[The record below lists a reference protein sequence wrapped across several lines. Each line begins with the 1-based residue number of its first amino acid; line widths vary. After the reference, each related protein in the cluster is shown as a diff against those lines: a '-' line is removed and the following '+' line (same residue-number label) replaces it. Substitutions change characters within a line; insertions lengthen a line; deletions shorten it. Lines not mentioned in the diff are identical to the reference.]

1 MQEMTM
7 IQAIN
12 NALRNALESDPGVLI
27 FGEDVGHNGGVFRAT
42 DGLQQQ
48 FGEERV
54 FDTPLAESGI
64 VGTAIG
70 MAVNG
75 LKPIAEIQFMGF
87 IYSAFE
93 QIISHAARIRTRSQG
108 SYTVPMVIRAPYGA
122 GIRAPEL
129 HSDSSEAFFV
139 HQPGL
144 KVVVP
149 SNPYDAKGLLLAAI
163 EDPDPVLFLEP
174 MKLYRAFKEPVPT
187 EKYTVPLGKAKV
199 MKEGTDISIF
209 SWGAMLPAVRQAVQK
224 AEQEMHIQ
232 AQIIDLRTLSPLD
245 EETIIASVQKTGRAV
260 VVHEAP
266 KTAGVGSEIIAII
279 NDKALFH
286 LEAPVAR
293 IAGYDVPPPLFQ
305 LEDLYIP
312 DADTIRAGIERT
324 MKY

>member
-1 MQEMTM
+1 M

-12 NALRNALESDPGVLI
+12 DGLRNALESDPNVLI

-48 FGEERV
+48 FGAARV

-75 LKPIAEIQFMGF
+75 LRPIAEIQFMGF
-87 IYSAFE
+87 IYPAFE
-93 QIISHAARIRTRSQG
+93 QIVSHAARIRTRSQG
-108 SYTVPMVIRAPYGA
+108 SYTAPMVIRAPYGA
-122 GIRAPEL
+122 GIRAPEI

-149 SNPYDAKGLLLAAI
+149 STPYDAKGLLLAAI

-174 MKLYRAFKEPVPT
+174 MKLYRAFKEPVPM

-199 MKEGTDISIF
+199 VKEGTDVSIF
-209 SWGAMLPAVRQAVQK
+209 AWGTMLPAVRQAVQK
-224 AEQEMHIQ
+224 AEQEMEIN
-232 AQIIDLRTLSPLD
+232 AEIIDLRTLSPLD
-245 EETIIASVQKTGRAV
+245 EETIIASVKKTGRAV

-266 KTAGVGSEIIAII
+266 KTAGVGAEIIAVI
-279 NDKALFH
+279 NDKALFY

-293 IAGYDVPPPLFQ
+293 VTGYDVPPPFFQ

-312 DADTIRAGIERT
+312 DSGKIRAGIEQT
-324 MKY
+324 MNY